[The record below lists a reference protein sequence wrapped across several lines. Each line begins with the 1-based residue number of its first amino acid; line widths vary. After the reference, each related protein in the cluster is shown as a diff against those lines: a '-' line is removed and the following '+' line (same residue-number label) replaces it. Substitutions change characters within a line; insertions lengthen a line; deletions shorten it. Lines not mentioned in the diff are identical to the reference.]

1 MNLRLYEACETGNLP
16 AFRELINED
25 RFILREVMPCSGDT
39 PLHTVARFGHATL
52 TSEILKL
59 RPDLAHSMNHRGL
72 PPMHLVAANM
82 SFEVFD
88 VLLEADPDKL
98 CFLRDKD
105 GRTPVHYAAMSG
117 DRSMLTCIMR
127 HSPTS
132 AKKFLSSKIIEQSQ
146 LPTMQPRLQE
156 IPVLLPSRPQRQS
169 QSRGQRQKK
178 QKGEGSK
185 IYEEQEFWI
194 DALKSFRGSISV
206 VAALIATSAFT
217 AGLSPPG
224 GVNSDGQDASV
235 AVKAHTAAFKVFAVA
250 NALALMLSISILI
263 NDITI
268 IPLLPGSLKK
278 LAIHTRHMLWASVA
292 MLLVAFM
299 SAAHIV
305 LPHLGAHGWV
315 EWCIWS
321 LVVLTVLSH
330 VVLLRVMEHF
340 PTDGFSNE
348 IGASGSYNVTITD
361 CKPEFI
367 VCTEPSTLVT
377 EPEARALKDEVLFSM
392 EEETREQVSS

>member
-98 CFLRDKD
+98 FFLRDKD

-132 AKKFLSSKIIEQSQ
+132 AKSL
-146 LPTMQPRLQE
+146 T
-156 IPVLLPSRPQRQS
+156 
-169 QSRGQRQKK
+169 
-178 QKGEGSK
+178 EG
-185 IYEEQEFWI
+185 
-194 DALKSFRGSISV
+194 
-206 VAALIATSAFT
+206 
-217 AGLSPPG
+217 
-224 GVNSDGQDASV
+224 
-235 AVKAHTAAFKVFAVA
+235 
-250 NALALMLSISILI
+250 
-263 NDITI
+263 
-268 IPLLPGSLKK
+268 
-278 LAIHTRHMLWASVA
+278 
-292 MLLVAFM
+292 
-299 SAAHIV
+299 
-305 LPHLGAHGWV
+305 
-315 EWCIWS
+315 
-321 LVVLTVLSH
+321 
-330 VVLLRVMEHF
+330 
-340 PTDGFSNE
+340 
-348 IGASGSYNVTITD
+348 
-361 CKPEFI
+361 
-367 VCTEPSTLVT
+367 
-377 EPEARALKDEVLFSM
+377 
-392 EEETREQVSS
+392 